1 MNHRRPHGS
10 RPSGPNGGRGRHRDN
25 PRNDRHAT
33 PPARVDGPRDRVHE
47 RLVKLVQRFPELPLG
62 SVDTRGLE
70 PRDAAFARA
79 QESAVLERWITLEAI
94 ICSQLDRGWSTLQPA
109 VRAALLTGTAEI
121 LLLDSVPDHA
131 AINETVERVRRNLH
145 QAVAGLVNAVLRKVA
160 ALRLETLDADHP
172 DADELRTARNG
183 LPLAD
188 GRVIRLSE
196 PLFAEEEVSRLGE
209 QTSHGDDLV
218 IHWIAAH
225 GFAKTYEL
233 CLHDLVRPPI
243 CVTATDPETLRPD
256 AGADGPLVAH
266 DRPGFFVLDPG
277 KANVRSFLAEH
288 PGSRIQDPASA
299 EPVAGARGL
308 EPTVVLDYCAGRG
321 TKTRQ
326 LADAFPEARILAT
339 EVDPLRFTDLERAF
353 EGHPTVEVVRPEA
366 LEEVIGRVDL
376 LALDVPCTN
385 TGVLPRRP
393 EAKYR
398 FSRDSLASIA
408 TLQRK
413 IVRETKP
420 FLAPGGAILFSTCS
434 LEPTEN
440 RRMVAWMERRFG
452 LASRHAAQRFPA
464 GQPGDPLTSIHDG
477 SFHAVLVDT
486 KRPGSE
492 DADDMTDAELMPD
505 AT

>member
-1 MNHRRPHGS
+1 M
-10 RPSGPNGGRGRHRDN
+10 
-25 PRNDRHAT
+25 
-33 PPARVDGPRDRVHE
+33 
-47 RLVKLVQRFPELPLG
+47 KLVQRFPELPLG

-70 PRDAAFARA
+70 PRDVAFARA
-79 QESAVLERWITLEAI
+79 LESAVLERWITLETI
-94 ICSQLDRGWSTLQPA
+94 ICSQLDRGWPTLQPA
-109 VRAALLTGTAEI
+109 VRAALLTGAAEI
-121 LLLDSVPDHA
+121 LLLDGVPDHA

-145 QAVAGLVNAVLRKVA
+145 QAVAGLVNAVLRKIA
-160 ALRLETLDADHP
+160 ALRLETLAADDP
-172 DADELRTARNG
+172 EAAELRTARNG

-188 GRVIRLSE
+188 GRVIRLAE
-196 PLFAEEEVSRLGE
+196 PVFAEEEVARLGE

-225 GFAKTYEL
+225 GFAMTREL

-243 CVTATDPETLRPD
+243 CVTAKDPETLR
-256 AGADGPLVAH
+256 AGAVEDGPLSAH
-266 DRPGFFVLDPG
+266 DRAGFYVLDPNR
-277 KANVRSFLAEH
+277 ANVRSFLAEH

-299 EPVAGARGL
+299 EPVAGAAGL
-308 EPTVVLDYCAGRG
+308 QPSVILDYCAGRG
-321 TKTRQ
+321 TKTKQ
-326 LADAFPEARILAT
+326 LADMFPDARILAT

-366 LEEVIGRVDL
+366 LKDVIGRVDL

-398 FSRDSLASIA
+398 FSRESLASIA

-452 LASRHAAQRFPA
+452 LESKHASQRFPV
-464 GQPGDPLTSIHDG
+464 GRPGDPLTAIHDG

-486 KRPGSE
+486 ERPESA
-492 DADDMTDAELMPD
+492 DADEMTDAELMPD

>member
-1 MNHRRPHGS
+1 M
-10 RPSGPNGGRGRHRDN
+10 
-25 PRNDRHAT
+25 
-33 PPARVDGPRDRVHE
+33 HE

-70 PRDAAFARA
+70 PRDTAFARA
-79 QESAVLERWITLEAI
+79 LESAVLERWLTLETI
-94 ICSQLDRGWSTLQPA
+94 ICTQLDRGWPTLQPA
-109 VRAALLTGTAEI
+109 VRAALLTGAAEI
-121 LLLDSVPDHA
+121 LLLDGVPDHA

-145 QAVAGLVNAVLRKVA
+145 QGVAGLVNAVLRKVA
-160 ALRLETLDADHP
+160 ALCLETLAADDP
-172 DADELRTARNG
+172 EAAELGSARNG

-188 GRVIRLSE
+188 GRVIRLGQDVFSE
-196 PLFAEEEVSRLGE
+196 QEVDRLGE
-209 QTSHGDDLV
+209 QTSHGDELV

-225 GFAKTYEL
+225 GFAKTREL

-243 CVTATDPETLRPD
+243 CVTATDPETLRPA
-256 AGADGPLVAH
+256 AGADGPL
-266 DRPGFFVLDPG
+266 RPHQRAGFFVLDTG
-277 KANVRSFLAEH
+277 KVNVRAFLAEH

-299 EPVAGARGL
+299 EPVAGAAGL
-308 EPTVVLDYCAGRG
+308 EATVILDFCAGRG
-321 TKTRQ
+321 TKTKQ

-366 LEEVIGRVDL
+366 LKDLIGRVDL

-398 FSRDSLASIA
+398 FSRESLASIA

-452 LASRHAAQRFPA
+452 LESKHASQRFPA
-464 GQPGDPLTSIHDG
+464 GRPGDPPTAIHDG

-486 KRPGSE
+486 ERPGTE
-492 DADDMTDAELMPD
+492 EADDMTDAELMPD
-505 AT
+505 PT